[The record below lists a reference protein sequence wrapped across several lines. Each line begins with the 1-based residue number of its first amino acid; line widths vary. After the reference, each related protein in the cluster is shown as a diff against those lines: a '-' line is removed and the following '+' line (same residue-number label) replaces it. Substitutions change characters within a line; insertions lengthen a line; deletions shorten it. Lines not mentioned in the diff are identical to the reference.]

1 MAVASVGDVP
11 QLGCG
16 NGKASTTGGTE
27 EHRGA
32 QRTPYRCEGAGF
44 GSAGIVAATGADCSG
59 MRRCATSSYM
69 RKWMSERLKRRKKPG
84 DISTKEPT
92 KAPEP
97 LQRRLDDKH
106 PGALAA

>member
-32 QRTPYRCEGAGF
+32 QRTPYRCEGTGF

-59 MRRCATSSYM
+59 MRRCATSSYI
-69 RKWMSERLKRRKKPG
+69 RKLHSERLKRPKKPG
-84 DISTKEPT
+84 TTSTKRKRNIP
-92 KAPEP
+92 APAP
-97 LQRRLDDKH
+97 FPPRF
-106 PGALAA
+106 